1 MEPAL
6 IDLYS
11 ELRRWGAV
19 AGATAW
25 FNPDAMLNG
34 DATMGGRGGSH
45 GMVQP

>member
-11 ELRRWGAV
+11 EMRHWGAV

-25 FNPDAMLNG
+25 LNPDATLTG
-34 DATMGGRGGSH
+34 DATPGAVAGATA
-45 GMVQP
+45 